1 MMKSLITYHK
11 AIPDDVSI
19 LVENRIRFAIELA
32 GAIEDA
38 VVQTL
43 REQMLQY
50 FAKATADNSCISF
63 IARCDGAVAG
73 IGSVHLREMPGNVK
87 NPSGKWGYI
96 MNMYTAPEHR
106 RKGVCKGI
114 VNALVEEASKYGV
127 TGFEL
132 HATPEGEMVYKQE
145 GFVQHNEPTY
155 RKFVKI

>member
-1 MMKSLITYHK
+1 MTTLITYHK
-11 AIPDDVSI
+11 ATPDDVSI
-19 LVENRIRFAIELA
+19 LVENRILFATELA
-32 GAIEDA
+32 GSLEES
-38 VVQTL
+38 VVQSL
-43 REQMLQY
+43 RKQMLQY
-50 FAKATADNSCISF
+50 FAKATVDNSCISF

-96 MNMYTAPEHR
+96 MNMYTAPEFR
-106 RKGVCKGI
+106 RKGVCSTI
-114 VNALVEEASKYGV
+114 VNALVEEATLYGV

-145 GFVQHNEPTY
+145 GFIQHNEPTY